1 MPKPK
6 SRPKRLTQ
14 YMMKRDYLY
23 FNKRYFRDRLPKD
36 TVLYFV
42 DNIHPFMRVRCSKK
56 EMLSWESD
64 TLAETCHWVD
74 KQNSPKNRVYE
85 IRFARIFR
93 RQTGRA
99 IFRIVLLHEMIH
111 ILWCGHGKR
120 FQRERE
126 RLVRAGAFT
135 GLI

>member
-1 MPKPK
+1 VPKPK
-6 SRPKRLTQ
+6 HNCRALTKA
-14 YMMKRDYLY
+14 MMKRDYLY
-23 FNKRYFRDRLPKD
+23 FNKRYFRNRLPKD

-42 DNIHPFMRVRCSKK
+42 DNNHPLIGTPCGKK
-56 EMLSWESD
+56 EMLEWEQD
-64 TLAETCHWVD
+64 TLAETCHWSD
-74 KQNSPKNRVYE
+74 RKRSPKSRIYE
-85 IRFARIFR
+85 IRFARLFR

-99 IFRIVLLHEMIH
+99 VFRIVLLHEMIH
-111 ILWCGHGKR
+111 ILWHGHGKR